1 MPAQWR
7 LPPAVWSSR
16 SMRELLHI
24 RMPQCLARDLCDVAA
39 AAGISS
45 AAAVERCLRAYR
57 KHQPQT
63 VCTPSGGRSGCVWS
77 GMVERHLS
85 DGLTQQ
91 QMRDAIA
98 WRLAQVDRRRV
109 APVAIEEEDRGIR
122 YEEVGNGNA

>member
-1 MPAQWR
+1 
-7 LPPAVWSSR
+7 
-16 SMRELLHI
+16 MRELLHI
-24 RMPQCLARDLCDVAA
+24 RLPHGLARDLCEVAD

-57 KHQPQT
+57 RQHPQT
-63 VCTPSGGRSGCVWS
+63 VQIQSGGRGGCVWS
-77 GMVERHLS
+77 GMIERHLC

-109 APVAIEEEDRGIR
+109 VPVKIEAEDRGIR